1 MPELSRILHVEDD
14 PSIQAVAK
22 VALEAVGGFRV
33 LSCSCGQD
41 ALDQV
46 QGFAPDFILLDVMMP
61 GMDGPQTL
69 AKIAQLVDI
78 GRIPVAFMTAKV
90 QPAAIEHYRGLGLR
104 SNATGRPGSTDM
116 EQCSW
121 LNRTPR
127 PANCSANCSCSA
139 NNSPS
144 AWRRNC
150 RNWPARC
157 NCCKPATSRRNC
169 SNCAACAIS
178 CTNWRARPAPS
189 ASPAS
194 ASAPMNS
201 SNRPSTGWRACA

>member
-78 GRIPVAFMTAKV
+78 GQIPVVFMTAKV
-90 QPAAIEHYRGLGLR
+90 QPAEIEQYRGLG
-104 SNATGRPGSTDM
+104 AHDVII
-116 EQCSW
+116 
-121 LNRTPR
+121 
-127 PANCSANCSCSA
+127 
-139 NNSPS
+139 
-144 AWRRNC
+144 
-150 RNWPARC
+150 
-157 NCCKPATSRRNC
+157 KPFDPMQLAAQVRQIWSRVH
-169 SNCAACAIS
+169 
-178 CTNWRARPAPS
+178 
-189 ASPAS
+189 
-194 ASAPMNS
+194 
-201 SNRPSTGWRACA
+201 G

>member
-78 GRIPVAFMTAKV
+78 GQIPVVFMTAKV
-90 QPAAIEHYRGLGLR
+90 QPAEIEHYRGLG
-104 SNATGRPGSTDM
+104 
-116 EQCSW
+116 
-121 LNRTPR
+121 
-127 PANCSANCSCSA
+127 
-139 NNSPS
+139 
-144 AWRRNC
+144 
-150 RNWPARC
+150 ARDVII
-157 NCCKPATSRRNC
+157 KPFDPMQLAAQVRQIWSR
-169 SNCAACAIS
+169 AH
-178 CTNWRARPAPS
+178 
-189 ASPAS
+189 
-194 ASAPMNS
+194 
-201 SNRPSTGWRACA
+201 G